1 MKTLAVWYL
10 FHCSTVTAFLS
21 TNPSLASRIQA
32 PSTSEAGP
40 LASKSEAAS
49 HRTSIRFPSSS
60 PSSSSSSLCSVSPKT
75 TAADAK
81 ANTKQKKKNIRGK
94 PKANKDAG
102 PKMRI
107 EEPCNVVFTHTN
119 ADFDTLAAA
128 VALSLLWSQ
137 KTFPERPTHVVLPR
151 GVHPVVQRFLA
162 FHKHL
167 LPLRGFKTILPED
180 VHAIGVVD
188 AQSASRIG
196 RGKSWLESARSIH
209 VFDHHDTNKD
219 PSETT
224 SSNDSSKPSQSKK
237 KEGEAT
243 TAPAPAP
250 TDTSNS
256 LIDMATEVVIDMVG
270 STTTLLVERLRDAG
284 IRPQPHE
291 ATLFVLGIRADTGG
305 LVYESTTLRDAAALL
320 WCLEQGASQTA
331 ISEFAISRIGEEQ
344 RYVLN
349 LALQKTETTI
359 FRGLRVSTVLV
370 GEDDDGEHHEYI
382 AGLAQVCEELL
393 DLTDS
398 DVFLLGATH
407 QSGKGGSKDKAQWV
421 SLIGRASPR
430 AVGVDLNQI
439 MRKYGGG
446 GHPKAAAA
454 AVRCEGPSDGET
466 SARGTLEAATK
477 MVESQIPEQLVASS
491 FMAPMQ
497 VLVTVSAE
505 DSVASARQVFE
516 ERRLKS
522 APVIDS
528 ITNQFKGSLKLNDLV
543 KAIRS
548 GRSEDKV
555 RGILRSSVDTV
566 LPETSIADLEELM
579 VDKGVGRIP
588 VVDEEGV
595 LVGLVTRTD
604 LLRQHK
610 LYDAANF

>member
-1 MKTLAVWYL
+1 
-10 FHCSTVTAFLS
+10 
-21 TNPSLASRIQA
+21 
-32 PSTSEAGP
+32 
-40 LASKSEAAS
+40 
-49 HRTSIRFPSSS
+49 
-60 PSSSSSSLCSVSPKT
+60 
-75 TAADAK
+75 
-81 ANTKQKKKNIRGK
+81 
-94 PKANKDAG
+94 
-102 PKMRI
+102 MRI

-137 KTFPERPTHVVLPR
+137 KIYPERPTHVILPR

-167 LPLRGFKTILPED
+167 LPLRGFKTILKED

-196 RGKSWLESARSIH
+196 RGKSWLDSARSIH
-209 VFDHHDTNKD
+209 IFDHHD
-219 PSETT
+219 PHHPETEQKQGEKST
-224 SSNDSSKPSQSKK
+224 ANSS
-237 KEGEAT
+237 T
-243 TAPAPAP
+243 
-250 TDTSNS
+250 
-256 LIDMATEVVIDMVG
+256 LLDMATEVVIDTVG

-284 IRPQPHE
+284 IKPQPHE

-305 LVYESTTLRDAAALL
+305 LVYESTTLRDASALL

-331 ISEFAISRIGEEQ
+331 ISEFAISRIGEDQ

-349 LALQKTETTI
+349 LALQNTETVNI
-359 FRGLRVSTVLV
+359 RGLRVSTVLV
-370 GEDDDGEHHEYI
+370 GEDDDEHQEYV

-398 DVFLLGATH
+398 DVFVLGATH
-407 QSGKGGSKDKAQWV
+407 QSGKGGKDKAQWV

-439 MRKYGGG
+439 MRTFGGG

-454 AVRCEGPSDGET
+454 AVRCEGPAEGPT
-466 SARGTLEAATK
+466 SARGTLQSATD
-477 MVESQIPEQLVASS
+477 MVKSQIPEQLVASS
-491 FMAPMQ
+491 FMAPMT
-497 VLVTVSAE
+497 VLETVSTE
-505 DSVASARQVFE
+505 DSVGSARKLFE
-516 ERRLKS
+516 NRRLKS
-522 APVIDS
+522 APVIDPT
-528 ITNQFKGSLKLNDLV
+528 TNQFKGSLKLNDLV

-555 RGILRSSVDTV
+555 RGILRSAVTTV
-566 LPETSIADLEELM
+566 LPETPLADLEELM

-604 LLRQHK
+604 VLRQHK
-610 LYDAANF
+610 LYDADF